1 MPAGASFG
9 LHAALLIR
17 ARPAA
22 RIATGTRCGRVSP
35 AARPAP
41 WLRVQQQQQMRPNS
55 SFGPRVGKA
64 VEPTAEWD
72 GNAEQQN
79 KEGDEAVKAV
89 EEKGKR
95 PEPQT
100 KSVVKLDPNQD
111 QEPPPPPPPPPRD
124 DEPQKHEL
132 DPRSQS
138 DNAEPSK
145 DTSQQGTT
153 DPSTSPDQGTRQ
165 VKDDGA
171 AAATTQSGGPLEAVL
186 HMEPPQKVARQHP
199 AMSPPPYVHHFD
211 SYSLVKQLQ
220 DGGYSPD
227 QAIEAMKGI
236 RALLAQ
242 NLDVA
247 QESLVSKSDVE
258 NVGFPP
264 SPAQTRRIDVLM
276 VFRWCRRRI
285 SSERRARSSA
295 RRSRTTAACRTSRSG
310 SRGRCCSTR
319 WTS

>member
-17 ARPAA
+17 ARPAT
-22 RIATGTRCGRVSP
+22 RIATATRCGNTSLAPRS
-35 AARPAP
+35 AP
-41 WLRVQQQQQMRPNS
+41 WRRVQQVRPNS

-64 VEPTAEWD
+64 VEPRAEWD
-72 GNAEQQN
+72 GSAEQKQ
-79 KEGDEAVKAV
+79 EDETVKAV
-89 EEKGKR
+89 EEKEKL

-111 QEPPPPPPPPPRD
+111 QEPPPRD

-145 DTSQQGTT
+145 EDTSQQGT
-153 DPSTSPDQGTRQ
+153 PEGSTSPDQGTPRQ
-165 VKDDGA
+165 AKDDA
-171 AAATTQSGGPLEAVL
+171 AAAPTTQSCGPLEAVL

-258 NVGFPP
+258 NVGFPLP
-264 SPAQTRRIDVLM
+264 PALHVVDGCANCM
-276 VFRWCRRRI
+276 RWCRRRI
-285 SSERRARSSA
+285 SSEPRARSSA
-295 RRSRTTAACRTSRSG
+295 RRSRTTAGCRTSRSG

>member
-17 ARPAA
+17 ARPAT
-22 RIATGTRCGRVSP
+22 RIATATRRGRVSAA
-35 AARPAP
+35 AARPPAP
-41 WLRVQQQQQMRPNS
+41 WRRVHQVRPNS

-64 VEPTAEWD
+64 VEPRAEWD
-72 GNAEQQN
+72 GNAEQQD
-79 KEGDEAVKAV
+79 KEGEAVRAV
-89 EEKGKR
+89 EEREKL

-100 KSVVKLDPNQD
+100 KSVVKLDPDQD
-111 QEPPPPPPPPPRD
+111 REPPPRD
-124 DEPQKHEL
+124 DETEKHEL

-145 DTSQQGTT
+145 EDTSQQGT
-153 DPSTSPDQGTRQ
+153 PEGSTSPDQGTPRQ
-165 VKDDGA
+165 ANEDDA
-171 AAATTQSGGPLEAVL
+171 AAATTTQSGGPLEAVL
-186 HMEPPQKVARQHP
+186 HLEPPQKVARQHP

-258 NVGFPP
+258 NVGSLRPPP
-264 SPAQTRRIDVLM
+264 S
-276 VFRWCRRRI
+276 
-285 SSERRARSSA
+285 
-295 RRSRTTAACRTSRSG
+295 RTEWMC
-310 SRGRCCSTR
+310 
-319 WTS
+319 